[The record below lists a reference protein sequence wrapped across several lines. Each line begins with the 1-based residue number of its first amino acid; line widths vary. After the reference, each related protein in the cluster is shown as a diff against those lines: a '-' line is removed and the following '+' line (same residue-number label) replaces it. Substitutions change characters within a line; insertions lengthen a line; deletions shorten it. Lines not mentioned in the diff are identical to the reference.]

1 MRIVD
6 RWIVRAVFVALFA
19 ALAGC
24 GAPPGIV
31 RPEEPTRTAR
41 IFTVTSPIEW
51 GRYKSYNAELWT
63 IDGTA
68 LNRILWLVNIRD
80 KYHVFGSTRAT
91 KRRPDG
97 PFYRNGMDAS
107 EIVPVPVPP
116 NRVLGDFNCEPD
128 SSSIA
133 PLFARTRLQPAAN
146 VPSFPSW
153 QPSRCID
160 QVLTTAALDVRRY
173 EVLPLRVSDHLPVAV
188 DVHLPDACVL
198 PKTEHRLA

>member
-6 RWIVRAVFVALFA
+6 RWILRVLALSLFA
-19 ALAGC
+19 LLAGC

-31 RPEEPTRTAR
+31 RPEEPTRVTR

-51 GRYKSYNAELWT
+51 ARFRAYNAELWT

-97 PFYRNGMDAS
+97 PFYRKGMDAS
-107 EIVPVPVPP
+107 EIEA
-116 NRVLGDFNCEPD
+116 VLRDGIIGLGLINVK
-128 SSSIA
+128 
-133 PLFARTRLQPAAN
+133 TTNLQPVRIGNFTAFRFDL
-146 VPSFPSW
+146 SF
-153 QPSRCID
+153 
-160 QVLTTAALDVRRY
+160 DVGNGLHYRGNMTFFERREKLNLIWY
-173 EVLPLRVSDHLPVAV
+173 SAPAEYYHPR
-188 DVHLPDACVL
+188 DA
-198 PKTEHRLA
+198 

>member
-6 RWIVRAVFVALFA
+6 RWIVRVAAVALLSLLA
-19 ALAGC
+19 AC

-80 KYHVFGSTRAT
+80 KYHVFGQTRAT

-97 PFYRNGMDAS
+97 PYFRKGMDAS
-107 EIVPVPVPP
+107 ELEAVLRDGIIGLGLINVKTTNLRPVKIGNFTAFRFDLSFDVGSGLHY
-116 NRVLGDFNCEPD
+116 LGNLTFFERREKLNLIWY
-128 SSSIA
+128 SA
-133 PLFARTRLQPAAN
+133 PAEYYHPRDARHVDQLLADLQI
-146 VPSFPSW
+146 
-153 QPSRCID
+153 RD
-160 QVLTTAALDVRRY
+160 
-173 EVLPLRVSDHLPVAV
+173 
-188 DVHLPDACVL
+188 
-198 PKTEHRLA
+198 